1 MAFDWKSGRLYFT
14 NVGHSGPNLDGTVY
28 SWHTVVFVEV
38 NTKKRKTILYEVEN
52 PLALA
57 LDLNQRFVLLI
68 MCLLITF
75 AYSLEPDRVV
85 GPDLNPSRFT
95 L

>member
-1 MAFDWKSGRLYFT
+1 MAFDWKSGRLYYT

-28 SWHTVVFVEV
+28 SWHTVEFVEV

-57 LDLNQRFVLLI
+57 LDINQRFVSFKSA
-68 MCLLITF
+68 C
-75 AYSLEPDRVV
+75 
-85 GPDLNPSRFT
+85 
-95 L
+95 